1 MNDYYESFPQS
12 EFFENKLFLTICF
25 KPFTTED
32 KVTHF
37 FSRGKKQ
44 KDIFKEPV
52 NEMNEICDRL
62 NTYLTRILSRCLGFF
77 DDLVV
82 VYSVQ
87 ISLF

>member
-44 KDIFKEPV
+44 K
-52 NEMNEICDRL
+52 
-62 NTYLTRILSRCLGFF
+62 
-77 DDLVV
+77 
-82 VYSVQ
+82 
-87 ISLF
+87 ISLKSLLMK